1 MQRVWSHASISRQ
14 RKLDVYNACV
24 VCKLTYNLH
33 SVWLTQPEIQ
43 KLNAFHMRCLRRI
56 LKIAP
61 SFYSR
66 ISNQTVL
73 TQARS
78 RRISSVLLERQ
89 LKFFGTLAR
98 RRDDDV
104 MKQSVLDVTA
114 SVLKPKTATGI
125 KRCGRHKISWP
136 KGVYHAAA
144 SVASETGRTL
154 SSMLLNKIAWE
165 QAVHK
170 HCRD

>member
-1 MQRVWSHASISRQ
+1 MLI
-14 RKLDVYNACV
+14 
-24 VCKLTYNLH
+24 
-33 SVWLTQPEIQ
+33 
-43 KLNAFHMRCLRRI
+43 
-56 LKIAP
+56 
-61 SFYSR
+61 
-66 ISNQTVL
+66 
-73 TQARS
+73 QARS

-104 MKQSVLDVTA
+104 MKQSVFDVTA
-114 SVLKPKTATGI
+114 SVLKPKTAIGN
-125 KRCGRHKISWP
+125 KRRGRPKISWP

-144 SVASETGRTL
+144 SVALETGRTL
-154 SSMLLNKIAWE
+154 SSVLLSKIAWK